1 MKHYLLAGLLL
12 AAVPSIAQTA
22 PPDGQEAAQPFK
34 KANTLIIH
42 TSDSVATAY
51 RKLAGVLLNA
61 GYTIDRND
69 KELGFL
75 NTKARPTAKKMAM
88 QTLRASVVKTQTG
101 ADILL
106 KGSYAT
112 PGLAA
117 MSPWLMSGDT
127 ETEYRGM
134 KGSLIMSCWDE
145 LEKVAALYPGG
156 RLAYKTQL

>member
-1 MKHYLLAGLLL
+1 MKHCLLAGLLL
-12 AAVPSIAQTA
+12 ATIPALAQTA
-22 PPDGQEAAQPFK
+22 PPAGQEATQAFK

-42 TSDSVATAY
+42 TSDSVTTAY

-75 NTKARPTAKKMAM
+75 NTKARPTPNKTAM
-88 QTLRASVVKTQTG
+88 DTLRASVVKTQAG

-106 KGSYAT
+106 KRSYAT

-117 MSPWLMSGDT
+117 ISPWLMSGDT

-134 KGSLIMSCWDE
+134 RGSIVMSCWDE

-156 RLAYKTQL
+156 RLAYKAQL

>member
-1 MKHYLLAGLLL
+1 MRNCFLAGLKQ
-12 AAVPSIAQTA
+12 A
-22 PPDGQEAAQPFK
+22 
-34 KANTLIIH
+34 
-42 TSDSVATAY
+42 
-51 RKLAGVLLNA
+51 
-61 GYTIDRND
+61 
-69 KELGFL
+69 
-75 NTKARPTAKKMAM
+75 
-88 QTLRASVVKTQTG
+88 G